1 MMGMN
6 NEMMMNFMNYMN
18 MNQNNMNNMN
28 MNQNN
33 MMNMNNMDMN
43 SLFNEFLNFINSQN
57 NNMNNMNM
65 NNMGTNQMMMNFN
78 NFMNNNM
85 NNNMNNMNMNQIMMN
100 FNNFMNNNNMN
111 NNIGMNNQNQ
121 QKPVIN
127 LCFHKENRTYNI
139 LADYSESIGSV
150 ITKYINQTNDTNI
163 NMYIVNGKKLNESL
177 TVGESGLLNG
187 VTINVV
193 PVDNILG
200 ALLFL
205 K

>member
-18 MNQNNMNNMN
+18 MNQNNMNNMNMNQNNMNNMNNMN

-78 NFMNNNM
+78 NFM
-85 NNNMNNMNMNQIMMN
+85 
-100 FNNFMNNNNMN
+100 NNNMN

-200 ALLFL
+200 AL
-205 K
+205 

>member
-6 NEMMMNFMNYMN
+6 NEMMMNFMNNMN
-18 MNQNNMNNMN
+18 MNQNNMMNMNNMN

-43 SLFNEFLNFINSQN
+43 ALFNQFINFMNSQ

-65 NNMGTNQMMMNFN
+65 NNMNMNQMMMNFN
-78 NFMNNNM
+78 NSMNNNM
-85 NNNMNNMNMNQIMMN
+85 NMNNLDMNQMMMN
-100 FNNFMNNNNMN
+100 FMNNMNNNNMN

-121 QKPVIN
+121 QNQKPVIN
-127 LCFHKENRTYNI
+127 LCFNKENKVYNI
-139 LADYSESIGSV
+139 LTDHSESLGSV
-150 ITKYINQTNDTNI
+150 ISKYINQTNDSNI

-187 VTINVV
+187 ATINVV

-200 ALLFL
+200 AL
-205 K
+205 